1 MDDPPETQ
9 DTCSHLN
16 EGIGWTVPGSVDPP
30 RLKAL
35 EREVKE
41 LRQATKSCGW
51 PVRFSRRRSST
62 ASRRSEVVHRPAPW
76 AFRG

>member
-30 RLKAL
+30 PPQGAGTRGQGITPGNEILRLASAFFAQAELDRLK
-35 EREVKE
+35 K
-41 LRQATKSCGW
+41 K
-51 PVRFSRRRSST
+51 
-62 ASRRSEVVHRPAPW
+62 
-76 AFRG
+76 

>member
-16 EGIGWTVPGSVDPP
+16 EGIGWTVPGLVDPP

-35 EREVKE
+35 EREV
-41 LRQATKSCGW
+41 ADSTVIW
-51 PVRFSRRRSST
+51 P
-62 ASRRSEVVHRPAPW
+62 PIP
-76 AFRG
+76 